1 MKSLIQRLILVLIVI
16 IGLFLFWDS
25 YRSTTIEVVI
35 VEKISK
41 NEMSV
46 INLSGRERTIVVPLD
61 LTDIIEVNK
70 RYTVSYDK
78 RILDNFK
85 LRKIYASSE

>member
-1 MKSLIQRLILVLIVI
+1 MKSLIQRLILVLIII

-78 RILDNFK
+78 RILDSYK
-85 LRKIYASSE
+85 LRKIYANSE

>member
-25 YRSTTIEVVI
+25 YRSTTIEVVF

-85 LRKIYASSE
+85 LRKIYANSE

>member
-41 NEMSV
+41 NKMSV

-85 LRKIYASSE
+85 LRKIYANSE